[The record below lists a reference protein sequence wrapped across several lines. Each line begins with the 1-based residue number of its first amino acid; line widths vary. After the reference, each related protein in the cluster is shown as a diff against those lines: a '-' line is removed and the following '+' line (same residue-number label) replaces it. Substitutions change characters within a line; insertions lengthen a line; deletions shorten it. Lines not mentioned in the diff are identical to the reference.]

1 MTILHHIGD
10 AIRSALSL
18 IPLSV
23 VRGLFLLTLL
33 VILVWVVSLP
43 RSAGRETSDSHWTS
57 DLRIWAAAALLI
69 QIAIYSIF

>member
-1 MTILHHIGD
+1 MTVFHHIGD

-43 RSAGRETSDSHWTS
+43 RSAGR
-57 DLRIWAAAALLI
+57 
-69 QIAIYSIF
+69 

>member
-10 AIRSALSL
+10 AIRSGLSL

-23 VRGLFLLTLL
+23 VRGLFLLTLV

-43 RSAGRETSDSHWTS
+43 RSAGQEKPESSWTA
-57 DLRIWAAAALLI
+57 DLRIWAAAALLL